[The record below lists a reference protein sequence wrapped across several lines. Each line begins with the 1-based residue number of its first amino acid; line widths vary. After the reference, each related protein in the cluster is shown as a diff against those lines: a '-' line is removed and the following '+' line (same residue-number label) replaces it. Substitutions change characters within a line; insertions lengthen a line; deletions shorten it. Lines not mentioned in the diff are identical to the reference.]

1 MMSCEEIAEED
12 DQSDGI
18 NLSRALEQRLRAAE
32 LMEIEVI
39 LVKKGVRTLSTS
51 ARLNLKE
58 RSDLLATTRQLWR
71 ILHMLPIEGLEEFFK
86 SLWTHVGARQNS
98 RLVIT
103 PGQPITHGP
112 VDSSSSSADRQLPV
126 VPRQVFNPA
135 IPRPDLSLPVVCADD
150 GCPALKEMPGA
161 LESIRADIGQLQY
174 DKSNPAH

>member
-1 MMSCEEIAEED
+1 MSCEEIAEED

-71 ILHMLPIEGLEEFFK
+71 ILHMLQV
-86 SLWTHVGARQNS
+86 T
-98 RLVIT
+98 
-103 PGQPITHGP
+103 
-112 VDSSSSSADRQLPV
+112 VDSCWRQTEQSPSHNAWSADNTWSSRQ
-126 VPRQVFNPA
+126 Q
-135 IPRPDLSLPVVCADD
+135 
-150 GCPALKEMPGA
+150 
-161 LESIRADIGQLQY
+161 
-174 DKSNPAH
+174 